1 MDCHGKKCSRVHFLP
16 KQWIAGARN
25 VAECI
30 SCHSN
35 GLPGQE
41 MHSTLWF
48 TAARL
53 TSNVHHTYCSF
64 IRHGHCHHHLKSTS
78 TLFTHHIS
86 HCQNIH
92 SQSQNCCLKNFLI
105 FGKIVVPQS
114 ARICA
119 IGGVKLQFG
128 QCPNIHVFLGGG
140 APLKLDF

>member
-92 SQSQNCCLKNFLI
+92 SQSQNCCLKNFLNRGGQI
-105 FGKIVVPQS
+105 TSWAMPKYTRFLFGWGFPY
-114 ARICA
+114 
-119 IGGVKLQFG
+119 F
-128 QCPNIHVFLGGG
+128 
-140 APLKLDF
+140 